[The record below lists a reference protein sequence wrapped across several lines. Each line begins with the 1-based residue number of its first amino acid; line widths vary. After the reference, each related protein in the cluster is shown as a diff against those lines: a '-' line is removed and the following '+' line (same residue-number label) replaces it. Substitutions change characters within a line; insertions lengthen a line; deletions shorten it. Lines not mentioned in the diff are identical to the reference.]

1 MIEANWQNFCGFSCV
16 WKNYNH
22 LKYILA
28 ENCQAKGVNYVT
40 SARGFLVS
48 CCGSSHINIKL
59 PNLLSHLQ
67 SPCTKVLLW
76 SLYRKQTLRFVHL
89 ACWFGNPV
97 RRFKRSIFTMSKMD
111 RQLSRQKFH
120 QRISVMQTYSLHVSR
135 ELAFQFMFCLED
147 NNTSVCFQILRFFDE
162 LFRIIIDNLFLT
174 F

>member
-1 MIEANWQNFCGFSCV
+1 MIEANWQNFCGFSWV

-67 SPCTKVLLW
+67 SPYTKVLLW
-76 SLYRKQTLRFVHL
+76 SLYRKQTLAGLVAQFDSLSAVKN
-89 ACWFGNPV
+89 GS
-97 RRFKRSIFTMSKMD
+97 SIITLKSSSMN
-111 RQLSRQKFH
+111 LSNENIH
-120 QRISVMQTYSLHVSR
+120 TP
-135 ELAFQFMFCLED
+135 
-147 NNTSVCFQILRFFDE
+147 CFQIIGILIHILSWRQQKQQC
-162 LFRIIIDNLFLT
+162 LFSLTNFLK
-174 F
+174 